1 MRRRGLTRAG
11 ALVAAIGAVVVSLGT
26 ANAQANDASSALVL
40 RDQRFF
46 VTDTVEFDYVLIGD
60 LQVPPSTTTT
70 TTTTLVPT
78 DEAVPD
84 DDTASNDTTSSTT
97 TSTVPIPVAIP
108 SDTALVR
115 VALHRP
121 VADRFGVAA
130 ALTSDPG
137 PIVDVITVPLSA
149 VASVDDGDRLTLQL
163 DVPIAQ
169 RVGPTPRDIDVLEFV
184 DEGVAP
190 VSVSVMTDGAM
201 VAQHTTMIDIGLS
214 RRAPAP
220 MEFAV
225 VAAIGGADMVNNDA
239 GVAVVVDET
248 TRLLRVRTEVE
259 ALYALLNDSSLPVLI
274 AWDPSLNA
282 LLEEGGL
289 TVGLDDDAVTPFR
302 DLMATSAELAAL
314 PDRRID
320 PSAAALAGLDDLFA
334 DEMVRGIDALTAA
347 FPDTQ
352 VRRSV
357 WFAHPA
363 VTETAI
369 TVDGARALR
378 TLGTRAVVMT
388 WDSFTLFD
396 GRPTGEI
403 DTTLSAALDLGDGVT
418 MPILIVDPAMSAFDV
433 TAASGAASP
442 TDRAVRVLAEMT
454 TLRRSDPGLARRV
467 LIAGNDLTPPD
478 AQAVAALERLLIDD
492 PAGVSGD
499 PLSLTATTGA
509 SSGIDT
515 VVWGDGPDVDLATR
529 RLVIQGLLEQ
539 VDDVASM
546 LPESDARPE
555 AWRSQLIDL
564 YESRLTVERFD
575 SVTAEVSAALAAVR
589 SAVVL
594 PASGTFTLTG
604 RDSPLPLQIE
614 NTGDT
619 ALSVLVKI
627 ASAKLDVPPDPV
639 PVTLEPGTT
648 VVRVEV
654 AARANGTFPVLVEVL
669 SPRGVPV
676 VEATTVTARANSVT
690 GIGRLVAV
698 GLVLVLLSWWYS
710 HLRKGRRD
718 RVDRLLDDAIS
729 EHPSASRSSDT

>member
-1 MRRRGLTRAG
+1 MTPGVRSRAG
-11 ALVAAIGAVVVSLGT
+11 AFVVAIGAVLVLLGT
-26 ANAQANDASSALVL
+26 ANVRADDARSVLVL
-40 RDQRFF
+40 RDQRFY
-46 VTDTVEFDYVLIGD
+46 VTDTIELDYVLIGD
-60 LQVPPSTTTT
+60 LEVSTSPANT
-70 TTTTLVPT
+70 TTTTLIP
-78 DEAVPD
+78 AD
-84 DDTASNDTTSSTT
+84 DAAPEEDTGSSETTSSTT

-108 SDTALVR
+108 SDAGLVR

-121 VADRFGVAA
+121 VTDRFGVAT
-130 ALTSDPG
+130 ALTSDAG
-137 PIVDVITVPLSA
+137 PIVDVLTVPLA
-149 VASVDDGDRLTLQL
+149 NVVSVDDDGRLTLRL
-163 DVPIAQ
+163 DVPTMP
-169 RVGPTPRDIDVLEFV
+169 RVGPTPRELDVLEYV

-190 VSVSVMTDGAM
+190 VSVSVMSNGSI
-201 VAQHTTMIDIGLS
+201 VAAHTTMIDIGLG
-214 RRAPAP
+214 RQAPAP

-225 VAAIGGADMVNNDA
+225 VAAIGGADTVANDT
-239 GVAVVVDET
+239 GTNAVVDQT

-259 ALYALLNDSSLPVLI
+259 ALYAVLNDSSLPVLV

-289 TVGLDDDAVTPFR
+289 TVGLDDGADTPFR

-334 DEMVRGIDALTAA
+334 DEMVRGIDALTAT

-388 WDSFTLFD
+388 WDAFTLFD
-396 GRPTGEI
+396 GRPTGPI
-403 DTTLSAALDLGDGVT
+403 DTTLSAALDLGAGVT
-418 MPILIVDPAMSAFDV
+418 MPILIVDPVMSAFDV
-433 TAASGAASP
+433 SAASGAASP

-454 TLRRSDPGLARRV
+454 TLRRSDAGLARRV

-478 AQAVAALERLLIDD
+478 AQAVNALERLLIDD

-499 PLSLTATTGA
+499 PLSLTAITAA

-539 VDDVASM
+539 IDDVASM
-546 LPESDARPE
+546 LPDGDARPE
-555 AWRSQLIDL
+555 TWRSQLIDL

-575 SVTAEVSAALAAVR
+575 SVTAEVSAALAAIR

-594 PASGTFTLTG
+594 PASGTFNLTG

-627 ASAKLDVPPDPV
+627 ASAKLEVPPDPV
-639 PVTLEPGTT
+639 PVILAPGTT

-669 SPRGVPV
+669 SPRGLPV

-690 GIGRLVAV
+690 GLGRLVAV

-710 HLRKGRRD
+710 HLRKGRRSD
-718 RVDRLLDDAIS
+718 VDRLLDDAIS
-729 EHPSASRSSDT
+729 ENPSASRSSDT